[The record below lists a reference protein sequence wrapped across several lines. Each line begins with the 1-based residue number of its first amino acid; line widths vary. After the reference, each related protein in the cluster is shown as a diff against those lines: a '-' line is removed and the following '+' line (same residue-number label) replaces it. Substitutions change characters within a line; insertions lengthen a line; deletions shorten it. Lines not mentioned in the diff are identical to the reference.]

1 MMILYSPILRILIVQ
16 SYLLRMLI
24 VYCLY
29 LRMLIVYCLYLRM
42 LNSNS
47 LILRVLIVYSYILR
61 INLKEGEMG
70 SEPKFIFA
78 SSAKVCYVI
87 YLTILSLFL
96 FSFWY
101 CCDNIDHHLGYEPL
115 SAEEFVNHFRKL
127 TNIYSKLFCFH
138 HSTNHHTSL
147 GC

>member
-1 MMILYSPILRILIVQ
+1 MMMILYSPIHRILSVQ
-16 SYLLRMLI
+16 SYLLRRLI
-24 VYCLY
+24 VYS
-29 LRMLIVYCLYLRM
+29 LYLRM

-70 SEPKFIFA
+70 SEPIFIFA

-87 YLTILSLFL
+87 YLTILSVLL

-101 CCDNIDHHLGYEPL
+101 CFDNIVCRG
-115 SAEEFVNHFRKL
+115 
-127 TNIYSKLFCFH
+127 IC
-138 HSTNHHTSL
+138 
-147 GC
+147 